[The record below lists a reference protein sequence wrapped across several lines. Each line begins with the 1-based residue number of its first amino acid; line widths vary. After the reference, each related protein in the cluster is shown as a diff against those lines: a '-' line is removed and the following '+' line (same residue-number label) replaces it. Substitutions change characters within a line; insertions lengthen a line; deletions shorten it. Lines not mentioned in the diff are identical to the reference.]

1 MLFWKR
7 AARWG
12 FRPPTAVAPLEL
24 LVMELALAVDVIIVV
39 VASDAES
46 CCCVRMDV
54 KRISIFLDFNIYHD
68 IIKNLF
74 RKFSWILNNFF
85 HG

>member
-7 AARWG
+7 AALP
-12 FRPPTAVAPLEL
+12 FAAAVG
-24 LVMELALAVDVIIVV
+24 LVVLALAVDGIIVV
-39 VASDAES
+39 VASES

-74 RKFSWILNNFF
+74 RKVSLILNIFSWLNI
-85 HG
+85 

>member
-1 MLFWKR
+1 M
-7 AARWG
+7 G
-12 FRPPTAVAPLEL
+12 FRPPTAVAPLDL
-24 LVMELALAVDVIIVV
+24 LVVELALAVDGIIVV
-39 VASDAES
+39 VASES

-74 RKFSWILNNFF
+74 RKV
-85 HG
+85 

>member
-1 MLFWKR
+1 M
-7 AARWG
+7 G
-12 FRPPTAVAPLEL
+12 
-24 LVMELALAVDVIIVV
+24 LVVLALAVDGIIVV
-39 VASDAES
+39 VASES

-74 RKFSWILNNFF
+74 RKVSLILNIFF
-85 HG
+85 VVKYITCLTIVILSLLL

>member
-7 AARWG
+7 AALP
-12 FRPPTAVAPLEL
+12 FAAAVG
-24 LVMELALAVDVIIVV
+24 LVVLALAMDGIIVV
-39 VASDAES
+39 VVASESS
-46 CCCVRMDV
+46 CCIRMDV

-74 RKFSWILNNFF
+74 RKFSLILNIFF
-85 HG
+85 RG

>member
-1 MLFWKR
+1 
-7 AARWG
+7 
-12 FRPPTAVAPLEL
+12 VE
-24 LVMELALAVDVIIVV
+24 VVALAVDVIVSLM
-39 VASDAES
+39 SDADI

-74 RKFSWILNNFF
+74 RNF
-85 HG
+85 HGS

>member
-1 MLFWKR
+1 VLFWKR
-7 AARWG
+7 AARLG
-12 FRPPTAVAPLEL
+12 FRPPTAVAPLDL
-24 LVMELALAVDVIIVV
+24 LVVALALALAVALEMDGIIVV
-39 VASDAES
+39 VASES

-74 RKFSWILNNFF
+74 RKV
-85 HG
+85 

>member
-1 MLFWKR
+1 M
-7 AARWG
+7 
-12 FRPPTAVAPLEL
+12 RPFAEAVE
-24 LVMELALAVDVIIVV
+24 VVALAVDVIVSLM
-39 VASDAES
+39 SDADI

-74 RKFSWILNNFF
+74 RNF
-85 HG
+85 HGS